1 MLYTHRMTTTRSHAP
16 IRQVVAEAGVDLTYY
31 EAGASPPPIH
41 RDSYD
46 FGEGQ
51 RDWRDDR
58 EDELARIR
66 ELKQLRRGFT
76 DAEELEVD
84 PRYMGELVIVDAD
97 EERDVYAQGMVGVAR

>member
-1 MLYTHRMTTTRSHAP
+1 MTTTRSHAP

-41 RDSYD
+41 RESYD

-66 ELKQLRRGFT
+66 ELKQLRRGFA
-76 DAEELEVD
+76 DAEELEMD
-84 PRYMGELVIVDAD
+84 ARLTGEPILVEAD
-97 EERDVYAQGMVGVAR
+97 DERDVYAQGMVGVAR